1 MNISFLRH
9 STYWRFNN
17 KSYREMTRW
26 ACWGNYFSSSEMV
39 KALKDT
45 CIVNTKGF
53 TWVIYT
59 KESDDH
65 NNNYCLLTKDEIIEY
80 LSLLQKIFRFKSFE
94 LVEDNTLYTNI
105 PTTGRILVNM
115 EFGISYWA
123 VRLLLTWCRL
133 LYEVPGSVILKEVVN
148 LHRNG
153 MFTNLNI
160 VNLYCVVA
168 NIFLLEGTGHSLY
181 RKRLFSTTL
190 SESKPMA
197 EYKEG
202 KPLSPYHNIALTKE
216 DIQKGKSVLC
226 YYDTIEEWAKRVEN
240 YPLNSCANY
249 FIPCIHWGNFE
260 HLESN
265 LPKYLEIRL
274 NSKIATSIEKGKI
287 SEERIIYYT
296 ALINLIKKYRPTSP
310 YWQPNLN
317 YKE

>member
-1 MNISFLRH
+1 MNISFLSY

-39 KALKDT
+39 KALEDT

-59 KESDDH
+59 EESNNY

-80 LSLLQKIFRFKSFE
+80 LSLLQKIFKFKSFE

-181 RKRLFSTTL
+181 RKRLFSTMF

-197 EYKEG
+197 GYKEG
-202 KPLSPYHNIALTKE
+202 KPLSPYHNIVLTKE

-226 YYDTIEEWAKRVEN
+226 YYDTIEEWAERVKN
-240 YPLNSCANY
+240 YPLNSRANY

-265 LPKYLEIRL
+265 LPKYLETKL
-274 NSKIATSIEKGKI
+274 NNKIATSIEKGEI
-287 SEERIIYYT
+287 SEKRVIYYI
-296 ALINLIKKYRPTSP
+296 ALINLIEKYRPTSV
-310 YWQPNLN
+310 YWQPNFN
-317 YKE
+317 SK